1 MKHLRAILLAA
12 AVASTAGMAPAH
24 AFDGWHV
31 VQATTIP
38 GPGGA
43 WDYVSFDAARNRLF
57 IGHRRLGLQVFDL
70 ATRRMVA
77 TVAGT
82 AAASSNGAT
91 LMPEFDLGVSNNEDG
106 TLTPFKLS
114 TLEVSAPIKLGAEL
128 DTSHYDPATKRLVVN
143 TAPGP
148 DATDAVVLEVPS
160 LARAGTV
167 RIASRKIE
175 AGEGDGRGSFFI
187 AARDVNRV
195 FRVDMRSLA
204 VTAEWPTPG
213 CAQTN
218 GMAMDTANRRI
229 FLGCRGSD
237 TVKPSFAAMNAD
249 TGAVVFTGE
258 IGGGNDGT
266 IYDPELKRIFLA
278 NGVGA
283 VINVFEQVDADTYR
297 PVESLG
303 TRSGVRALVIDPKA
317 KLLHTVTAEGS
328 ADAGRP
334 IVRTVSPFYANTF
347 FPNTFAV
354 LTIGR

>member
-1 MKHLRAILLAA
+1 MKYLRATLLAA
-12 AVASTAGMAPAH
+12 AIASTVGAAPAR
-24 AFDGWHV
+24 AFDGWHLI
-31 VQATTIP
+31 QATTIP

-43 WDYVSFDAARNRLF
+43 WDYMSFDATHNRLF

-70 ATRRMVA
+70 ATRKLVA
-77 TVAGT
+77 TIAGT

-106 TLTPFKLS
+106 TLIPFKLS
-114 TLEVSAPIKLGAEL
+114 TLEASAPVKVAAEL
-128 DTSHYDPATKRLVVN
+128 DTSHYDPASKRLIVN
-143 TAPGP
+143 AAPGP

-160 LARAGTV
+160 LARAGAV

-175 AGEGDGRGSFFI
+175 AGEGDSRGSFFI
-187 AARDVNRV
+187 AARDVNKV

-218 GMAMDTANRRI
+218 GLTMDAANRRI

-237 TVKPSFAAMNAD
+237 TVKPSFAVMNAD
-249 TGAVVFTGE
+249 TGAVVFTAE
-258 IGGGNDGT
+258 IGGGNDG
-266 IYDPELKRIFLA
+266 IVYDAELKRVFLA

-283 VINVFEQVDADTYR
+283 VINVFEQVDADNYR

-303 TRSGVRALVIDPKA
+303 TRSGVRALVIDPKT
-317 KLLHTVTAEGS
+317 KLLYSVTADGS
-328 ADAGRP
+328 ADAAKP

-347 FPNTFAV
+347 FPDTFTV
-354 LTIGR
+354 LTIGK